1 MTAKSATSKTK
12 SPLMQAKRALCA
24 VTCGAAAV
32 AAFIPIPHVR
42 PVTAGRL
49 PCAAASPPS
58 PETKREPMRRSAGLT
73 AVYGTTAEATGD
85 ATAVSCTGVAPRAVT
100 PVVLICSD
108 RAALQTFAEHLWS
121 TDSST
126 SGSSSIVVDLG
137 EMSNDPRGAELAL
150 AGTKAD
156 GVLVCRSTLCLDH
169 PDLKSMVH
177 AHPLTVHLA
186 LDTDD
191 TDTLKRCEQ
200 ATKYTVV
207 VGDGRVEEDYAKAEL
222 SRLVAFSRKPKPS
235 PADVALDMGKN
246 TFFLSLTFEDFSLH
260 TDLLPTLT
268 EGVDAMELRV
278 DLLADNEDPY
288 TVLRQLSILRR
299 HTGNLPVVFTIRSK
313 GQCGAFPDDPE
324 KIFRLARWG
333 LRAGCEVMDVEANW
347 PMSYREGLIREAG
360 ESYPGAVLVGSYH
373 VVGRKTTEEQAKELF
388 MECYHDG
395 AVDGVKVVTT
405 AFEPEDSIRVHAA
418 AKSLALPVP
427 YIGLCLTETGKLSRV
442 LNERFTPVTHENL
455 PFVAAPGQMSSKE
468 IMHHRAELGLC
479 PPRSFFLFGSPIS
492 ASPSPDMHNAGFR
505 SSGLPHEYFLCE
517 GEDPAI
523 MAEALSRPDFGG
535 ASVTIPHK
543 QNVLPLLDEV
553 SEAAEAI
560 GAVNTVIV
568 GTDPETG
575 ARRLRGDNTDWLG
588 ILRPVKARLEAS
600 SGWEQGRGGVA
611 LVVGAGGAAMG
622 ALFAMQRLGLEVVV
636 YNRTPSKAE
645 ELAGR
650 FGGAAVSALDA
661 ETLEKACGA
670 AAVDVVVSTI
680 PAAAEFTLPDYLL
693 ESKPVVFD
701 AAYKPALTSLLAQAK
716 EAHCP
721 YVQGADM
728 LVEQGLEQFQLWTER
743 RAPRDEMEGAVFAK
757 VDRI

>member
-1 MTAKSATSKTK
+1 MTARRATSKTK

-24 VTCGAAAV
+24 VACGAAAV

-49 PCAAASPPS
+49 PCAAAIPPS
-58 PETKREPMRRSAGLT
+58 PETKREPVCRSAGLVT
-73 AVYGTTAEATGD
+73 LYGTTAEATGD
-85 ATAVSCTGVAPRAVT
+85 AAAVSCTGVAPRAVT

-108 RAALQTFAEHLWS
+108 RAVLQTFAEHLWS

-126 SGSSSIVVDLG
+126 TGASSIVVDLG
-137 EMSNDPRGAELAL
+137 EMNDDPRGAELAL
-150 AGTKAD
+150 AGSKAD
-156 GVLVCRSTLCLDH
+156 GVFVCRSTLCLDH

-207 VGDGRVEEDYAKAEL
+207 VGDGRVEEDYAKTEL

-299 HTGNLPVVFTIRSK
+299 HTSYLPVVFTIRSK

-347 PMSYREGLIREAG
+347 PMSFREGLIREAG

-523 MAEALSRPDFGG
+523 MAEAVSRPDFGG

-560 GAVNTVIV
+560 GAVNTVVV

-636 YNRTPSKAE
+636 YNRTQSKAE

-661 ETLEKACGA
+661 ETLEKACGG

-693 ESKPVVFD
+693 ESRPVVFD

-716 EAHCP
+716 EAQCP

-743 RAPRDEMEGAVFAK
+743 RAPREEMEGAVFAK